1 MEKCFCETF
10 SKKIR
15 RKKKSLFI
23 RVKSSLLKGNGFR
36 GYFVVFIHFVFLFVT
51 RRCGRPSR
59 QKTKGK
65 GNNNFDQKLQRKS
78 RGSCGCGKDPC
89 KYGGGIKITNYGN
102 GNQLRKYVEWEINKW
117 NTNNNSN
124 AVGRVRPWG
133 GCYYSTTFDSPT

>member
-1 MEKCFCETF
+1 MGLFLKNTA
-10 SKKIR
+10 
-15 RKKKSLFI
+15 KKSLFI

-65 GNNNFDQKLQRKS
+65 GNIILIKNYTERVVDR
-78 RGSCGCGKDPC
+78 GKDPC

-124 AVGRVRPWG
+124 AVGRARPWG
-133 GCYYSTTFDSPT
+133 GCDVITQPLSIRPHDDRVPTK

>member
-1 MEKCFCETF
+1 MVF
-10 SKKIR
+10 
-15 RKKKSLFI
+15 
-23 RVKSSLLKGNGFR
+23 G